1 MPLHK
6 AAGYTCIVASLVHA
20 IVYLN
25 AWAKADTL
33 HGMLEPTQV
42 AGIMG
47 GIALLL
53 IGVSTVPYIR
63 RQRYECMLRHLT
75 SAWPCLTN

>member
-20 IVYLN
+20 IVYLE
-25 AWAKADTL
+25 AWAQADSL
-33 HGMLEPTQV
+33 NDMLEPTQI

-53 IGVSTVPYIR
+53 IGVLALPYIR
-63 RQRYECMLRHLT
+63 RQRYECMLRH
-75 SAWPCLTN
+75 

>member
-20 IVYLN
+20 IVYLE
-25 AWAKADTL
+25 AWAQAGSLND
-33 HGMLEPTQV
+33 MLEPTQI

-53 IGVSTVPYIR
+53 IGVLALPYIR
-63 RQRYECMLRHLT
+63 HQRYECMLRH
-75 SAWPCLTN
+75 